1 MSFRVFNS
9 PLAKFLYS
17 HGFMLK
23 AIRINGSGIMVKF
36 LDRDDREEIL
46 KMYQEQKR
54 RRFIDRKRD
63 KLFNTK

>member
-1 MSFRVFNS
+1 MTFRVFNS

-46 KMYQEQKR
+46 KLYQNQKR
-54 RRFIDRKRD
+54 RRFIDRKRN
-63 KLFNTK
+63 KYSSTR

>member
-1 MSFRVFNS
+1 
-9 PLAKFLYS
+9 
-17 HGFMLK
+17 
-23 AIRINGSGIMVKF
+23 MVKF